1 MHVSQHQPSVSGGN
15 EPAGG
20 RNRSLYVPIRQ
31 GPAGNVVRLWRT
43 PYGSRTA
50 VAFTTD
56 RLLRSVLGPTQP
68 WIRLSAAA
76 LRRLTEPLGTT
87 HLTIDPILTSRPPRT
102 VGEGHLPIDGEPLPT
117 AAPVIVPGTVP
128 APVPAPGPGS
138 AVDGD

>member
-1 MHVSQHQPSVSGGN
+1 MSQHQPSVNGGSV
-15 EPAGG
+15 PGGG
-20 RNRSLYVPIRQ
+20 RNRPLYVPVRQ
-31 GPAGNVVRLWRT
+31 GPAGSVVRLWRT
-43 PYGSRTA
+43 PYGCRTA

-102 VGEGHLPIDGEPLPT
+102 AGEARVSVDGGALPF
-117 AAPVIVPGTVP
+117 AAPAAGRV
-128 APVPAPGPGS
+128 S